1 MTTTK
6 ARVLV
11 VDDEPLIRMIL
22 ADVLADSCYEVF
34 EAGDGTAAI
43 ALLDKIDSVDLVVT
57 DVNTPLCSGFDVANY
72 ARLRHPGLPV
82 VFVTGLPNQI
92 GFHEMPEP
100 WMLLAKPFSLMA
112 LLATVG
118 DMLGSGA

>member
-22 ADVLADSCYEVF
+22 ADFLADSCYEVF

-57 DVNTPLCSGFDVANY
+57 DVNMPLCSGFDVANY

-92 GFHEMPEP
+92 GFQEMPEP

-112 LLATVG
+112 LLSTVG